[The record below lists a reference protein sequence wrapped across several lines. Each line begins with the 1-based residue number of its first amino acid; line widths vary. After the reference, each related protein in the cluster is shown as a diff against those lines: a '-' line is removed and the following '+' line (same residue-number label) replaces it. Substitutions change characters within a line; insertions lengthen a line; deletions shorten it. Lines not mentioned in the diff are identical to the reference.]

1 MLPRLALS
9 YVVKDNFELIF
20 LPPLLNS
27 RDSSSVHY
35 QVQFTVDFCFS
46 LMALELSQG
55 ILPAPPP
62 SDYSCHLERDY
73 IHFLFLL
80 CVSALKVQ
88 LQPSDKW
95 RIERACYFS

>member
-55 ILPAPPP
+55 ILPAPP
-62 SDYSCHLERDY
+62 HQIILAIWKE
-73 IHFLFLL
+73 ITFIFFFF
-80 CVSALKVQ
+80 CVFQ
-88 LQPSDKW
+88 L
-95 RIERACYFS
+95 